1 MKLRNEEPL
10 VSNLSYSLPRLQ
22 VCSDMAGRERFKDRL
37 TNKFKQFRRSLVP
50 SRNRSPPP
58 DRSIDPALDSLT
70 SFTPIRSV
78 FSSNYGI
85 PDIQFTNSNLS
96 SLSIPDIQ
104 PPHYNFNPPLSIP
117 VQHNYN
123 LNSPS
128 FSNPDI
134 QLPESSPPKKSPKVA
149 HKPQI
154 PPDSPPREVDDL
166 MTRFQGSDMPLGS
179 SPHGSRSSSPLYYSP
194 YGSPL
199 PPSMARD
206 GYGYGYGYGGGS
218 AGMFFNN
225 NTGSVNNTII
235 GNVSIGNVN
244 SPSFSIPDIPHNY
257 SYNPPSMSL
266 PDIQPLNFNSSNFDA
281 SIVIDPAGDEAP
293 GRMANLAIARFQGVK
308 MTLRLVERATDV
320 FPTLKSTVASLLSVI
335 DIMEVRD
342 FQLNV
347 VIVMVLTVSRQPLR
361 TNRIAEIWSRS

>member
-1 MKLRNEEPL
+1 
-10 VSNLSYSLPRLQ
+10 
-22 VCSDMAGRERFKDRL
+22 
-37 TNKFKQFRRSLVP
+37 
-50 SRNRSPPP
+50 
-58 DRSIDPALDSLT
+58 
-70 SFTPIRSV
+70 
-78 FSSNYGI
+78 
-85 PDIQFTNSNLS
+85 
-96 SLSIPDIQ
+96 
-104 PPHYNFNPPLSIP
+104 
-117 VQHNYN
+117 
-123 LNSPS
+123 
-128 FSNPDI
+128 
-134 QLPESSPPKKSPKVA
+134 
-149 HKPQI
+149 
-154 PPDSPPREVDDL
+154 
-166 MTRFQGSDMPLGS
+166 MTRFQGSDTPLGS

-206 GYGYGYGYGGGS
+206 GYGYGYGYGGGLP
-218 AGMFFNN
+218 G
-225 NTGSVNNTII
+225 TVVNNEI
-235 GNVSIGNVN
+235 GVMTNANIADISNVSIVNVN

-257 SYNPPSMSL
+257 NYNPPSMPL